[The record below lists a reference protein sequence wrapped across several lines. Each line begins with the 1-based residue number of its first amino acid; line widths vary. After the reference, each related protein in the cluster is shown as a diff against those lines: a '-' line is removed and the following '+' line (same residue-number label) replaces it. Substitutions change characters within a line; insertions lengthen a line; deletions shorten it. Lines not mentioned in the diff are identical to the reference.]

1 MTPLTFDLTLTNDA
15 ETDDEWERR
24 YDRNDPFAVI
34 IYNWRSAFTPDTADA
49 LRDWMNELPDG
60 GAAVTAE
67 MTSAR
72 AAARPDQPILAEV
85 ARAMHAYEAHLRDIA
100 DPDPDPKAADPVDL
114 SSLTLSEIF

>member
-34 IYNWRSAFTPDTADA
+34 VYSWRSAFTPDTADA
-49 LRDWMNELPDG
+49 LREWMDELPDG

>member
-1 MTPLTFDLTLTNDA
+1 MIPLTFDLTLTNDA

-34 IYNWRSAFTPDTADA
+34 VYNWRSAFTPDTADA
-49 LRDWMNELPDG
+49 LREWMDELPDG
-60 GAAVTAE
+60 GAAVTAK

-85 ARAMHAYEAHLRDIA
+85 ARAMHAYEAHLRDLA
-100 DPDPDPKAADPVDL
+100 DPNPKASDPVDL
-114 SSLTLSEIF
+114 SSLALSEIF